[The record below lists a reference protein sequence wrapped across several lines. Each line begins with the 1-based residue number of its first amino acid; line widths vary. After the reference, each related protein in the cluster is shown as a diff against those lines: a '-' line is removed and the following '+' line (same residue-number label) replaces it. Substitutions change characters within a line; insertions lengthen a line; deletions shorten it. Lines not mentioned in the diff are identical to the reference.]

1 MYSDY
6 IVNFLFSDI
15 ILNTNNKFTNYR
27 EEKHYFTKC
36 FILYSWCFTCK
47 TYTMF
52 IDRIVNKLSLYVHRL
67 SQIYSAWCICTCQTT
82 LQGRKSRQKRKV
94 QQFLSLQLPVLTGT
108 NRVSDTF
115 ITCVWRRKTVG
126 QPKHLSF
133 VHLGAIYKN
142 VCILPW
148 HKRLWEMQS

>member
-1 MYSDY
+1 
-6 IVNFLFSDI
+6 
-15 ILNTNNKFTNYR
+15 
-27 EEKHYFTKC
+27 
-36 FILYSWCFTCK
+36 
-47 TYTMF
+47 MF

-82 LQGRKSRQKRKV
+82 LQGGKSRQKRKV

-133 VHLGAIYKN
+133 VHLGAIYKTSASYLDIRDFEKCSHSVKDFISHMFKVN
-142 VCILPW
+142 YTT
-148 HKRLWEMQS
+148 RN